1 MKSESLEMSPEFRVE
16 PADYQADF
24 KDLRAV
30 REPVFVVEQNVPIEL
45 EWDDLDPRCHH
56 VIARDAQHNPIGT
69 GRLTPERK
77 IGRLAVLR
85 EWRGKGVGDALLQA
99 LIDQARRFAWPQVS
113 LHAQVDAI
121 GFYKKWGFVEYG
133 EQFDE
138 AGIRHQSMKLAL
150 PPLDGA
156 SHPGIPARAPS
167 VRPMDFADLQT
178 ALAAT
183 VQIID
188 QARRDLW
195 VYSRGLEHALYA
207 QPPVVDAFKRFGT
220 SRRGGVAKILVQDP
234 LLVRAQPHLLLALAQ
249 RLPTAMEFRVP
260 VDPEDLQY
268 PSAFIANDRDGYL
281 FRVLDGRFDGDW
293 SPALP
298 SRNRQLTE
306 GFDRVWQ
313 RCRPATEFRAL
324 EI

>member
-1 MKSESLEMSPEFRVE
+1 MSRENTDLSPDFRVE
-16 PADYQADF
+16 PADYHADF

-30 REPVFVVEQNVPIEL
+30 REPVFVVEQNVPLEL
-45 EWDDLDPRCHH
+45 EWDELDPRCHH
-56 VIARDAQHNPIGT
+56 VIARDAEHKPIGT

-99 LIDQARRFAWPQVS
+99 LIDQARRFAWPEVS
-113 LHAQVDAI
+113 LHAQVDAV
-121 GFYKKWGFVEYG
+121 GFYRKWGFEEYG

-138 AGIRHQSMKLAL
+138 AGIRHQSMKLSL

-156 SHPGIPARAPS
+156 SHPGIPARGPS
-167 VRPMDFADLQT
+167 VRAMDFDNLQM
-178 ALAAT
+178 AMAAT
-183 VQIID
+183 VQLVD
-188 QARRDLW
+188 QARRHLW
-195 VYSRGLEHALYA
+195 VYSRGLEHTLYA
-207 QPPVVDAFKRFGT
+207 QPAVVDAFKRFGT

-234 LLVRAQPHLLLALAQ
+234 LLVRAEPHLLLALGH
-249 RLPTAMEFRVP
+249 RLPTALEFRTP
-260 VDPEDLQY
+260 IDPEDLQY

-281 FRVLDGRFDGDW
+281 FRVLDRRFEGDW

-306 GFDRVWQ
+306 GFERVWQ
-313 RCRPATEFRAL
+313 RCRPCNEFRAL
-324 EI
+324 GI